1 MKTFIQICFYYL
13 IMLNTLDA
21 QKDSL
26 IYVGDPMCSWCYGF
40 GPELEKIVHQFPE
53 LELRIL
59 TGGLRAD
66 GQEKIADLKDF
77 LKGHWEEIGQ
87 ITGLPF
93 SYAIL
98 DNEELYYNTEPAC
111 RAVVTFRILNPE
123 RSLEYFRRLQNA
135 FYHENQNPV
144 STETFSALAEKMGI
158 SKSEFLEAF
167 HSQQTIQQTR
177 QDFSTAQSLGIRGFP
192 SLLLK
197 KADKVYLLSNG
208 YREADEL
215 HEKISDILSKK

>member
-1 MKTFIQICFYYL
+1 M
-13 IMLNTLDA
+13 NTLDA

-40 GPELEKIVHQFPE
+40 GPELEKVLDQFPD
-53 LELRIL
+53 LELKII

-66 GQEKIADLKDF
+66 GQERMVDLKEF
-77 LKGHWEEIGQ
+77 LKGHWEEISE

-98 DNEELYYNTEPAC
+98 DNEDLYYNTEPAC
-111 RAVVTFRILNPE
+111 RAVVTFRHLNPAK
-123 RSLEYFRRLQNA
+123 SLEYFRLLQNA
-135 FYHENQNPV
+135 FYHENKNPV
-144 STETFSALAEKMGI
+144 ATETFAVLAEKLGVEKTKFFETFQ
-158 SKSEFLEAF
+158 SKEMML
-167 HSQQTIQQTR
+167 QTR

-197 KADKVYLLSNG
+197 KGNQIYLLSNG
-208 YREADEL
+208 YRSADAIQD
-215 HEKISDILSKK
+215 KIREIAGK